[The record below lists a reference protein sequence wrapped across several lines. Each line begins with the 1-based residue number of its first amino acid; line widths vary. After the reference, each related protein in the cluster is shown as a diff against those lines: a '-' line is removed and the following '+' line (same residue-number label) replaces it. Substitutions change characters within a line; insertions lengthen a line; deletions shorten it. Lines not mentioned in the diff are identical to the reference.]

1 MPRRA
6 AAVLVGAALVGGF
19 RVPGTG
25 VYTCV
30 RTAPFH
36 PAIHNL
42 GNVGPLGS
50 VHASGARFATWLIDQ
65 AAYRGRNMR
74 REVAQGLAATLPSG
88 ARVLEVGCGVGTLTR
103 ELVRVDLA
111 VVGVDT
117 SEEMLRVARRRVPAA
132 ELLCENGADVHT
144 RRADVAICS
153 MVFHELPRRAHVDVL
168 EAMIA
173 ATDLAHGDVWLV
185 DIDPAYEPSV
195 QMLAGEPYVPEYLA
209 TINATLTRTAQQH
222 SLECSSVAIVHG
234 HVRGWVLSRRAP

>member
-1 MPRRA
+1 MSLRA
-6 AAVLVGAALVGGF
+6 RAVLVSAVLVGGC

-42 GNVGPLGS
+42 GNVGALGS
-50 VHASGARFATWLIDQ
+50 VHASGAHFATWLIDQ
-65 AAYRGRNMR
+65 VAYRGRHMR
-74 REVAQGLAATLPSG
+74 REVAEGLAKTLPSR

-103 ELVRVDLA
+103 ELVRVDLT

-117 SEEMLRVARRRVPAA
+117 SEEMLEVARRCVPSA
-132 ELLCENGADVHT
+132 ELLCENGADVQA
-144 RRADVAICS
+144 RRADAAICT
-153 MVFHELPRRAHVDVL
+153 MVFHELPCCAHVDVL

-173 ATDLAHGDVWLV
+173 ATELAQGDVWLV
-185 DIDPAYEPSV
+185 DIDPTYEPSA

-209 TINATLTRTAQQH
+209 TIDATLARTAEKH
-222 SLECSSVAIVHG
+222 SLDCTSVAIVQG
-234 HVRGWVLSRRAP
+234 HVRTWVLTRRPE